1 MFYTKFPIFTLFF
14 DFFNYFGFVVYFKK
28 NNGYIMKEY
37 KKMYKKSGWE
47 VKKINFLK
55 KKIPS

>member
-14 DFFNYFGFVVYFKK
+14 DFCDFFGFGAYFTL
-28 NNGYIMKEY
+28 NNGYIMKEH

-47 VKKINFLK
+47 VKKTHFF
-55 KKIPS
+55 